1 MCNQCVFLTA
11 ITFLLLF
18 QKVIIKYRD
27 LSLFSMFDNVVFQ
40 GNGNYIVQTKK
51 TPFKLW
57 LLSVMQHA
65 FVVPCAWQVY
75 IPTMSFCHD
84 IWTGSVDFG
93 EGREGKRFEGGRM
106 FGGEELITM
115 LLYCLHSKLASS
127 VKERQDAYKSF
138 CLRNWMRGWR
148 DVVI

>member
-1 MCNQCVFLTA
+1 MCDQCVFLTA

-65 FVVPCAWQVY
+65 FVVP
-75 IPTMSFCHD
+75 
-84 IWTGSVDFG
+84 
-93 EGREGKRFEGGRM
+93 
-106 FGGEELITM
+106 
-115 LLYCLHSKLASS
+115 
-127 VKERQDAYKSF
+127 
-138 CLRNWMRGWR
+138 
-148 DVVI
+148 